1 MKERMRSEQLFRGDK
16 EIGAEINA
24 AQVEVARINQIPG
37 ENAAGRRAALEGFL
51 AGFGAGSVIRP
62 PFYCDLGDGIT
73 IGERTFINSTCTMLD
88 TGLITVG
95 SECHIATG
103 VHLITATHPIDP
115 VARRAGWEMAYP
127 VKLADGVWLGA
138 GVIVC
143 PGVTIGENSVIG
155 AGAVVTRDIPAG
167 VVAYGN
173 PARVA
178 REIGPGDREEIPE
191 LGA

>member
-1 MKERMRSEQLFRGDK
+1 MKERMRSEQLFRGDG

-24 AQVEVARINQIPG
+24 AQVEVARINAIQG
-37 ENAAGRRAALEGFL
+37 ENAEGRRAALEGFL

-127 VKLADGVWLGA
+127 VTARRRRLARSRRDRL
-138 GVIVC
+138 
-143 PGVTIGENSVIG
+143 PG
-155 AGAVVTRDIPAG
+155 RHD
-167 VVAYGN
+167 
-173 PARVA
+173 R
-178 REIGPGDREEIPE
+178 RELGDRRRRRRHP
-191 LGA
+191 

>member
-1 MKERMRSEQLFRGDK
+1 MRSEQLFRGD
-16 EIGAEINA
+16 ERIAAEIDA
-24 AQVEVARINQIPG
+24 AQVEVARINAIPG
-37 ENAAGRRAALEGFL
+37 ENAEGRRAALEGFL

-115 VARRAGWEMAYP
+115 VARRDGWEIAHP
-127 VKLADGVWLGA
+127 VRISDGVWLGA

-143 PGVTIGENSVIG
+143 PGVEIGENTVVG
-155 AGAVVTRDIPAG
+155 AGAVVTRSLPPN

-178 REIGPGDREEIPE
+178 REIGPADRAEAPE
-191 LGA
+191 LGS